1 MTYEIKDNLLDP
13 HYLTQ
18 IQEAVMGGRLPWFF
32 NGVLNGDPNH
42 SYFIHTVYENN
53 SPRSELFDLFK
64 GILTLLD
71 AKAIVR
77 IKCNLYP
84 KTSLVE
90 QHPTHFDQDYPLK
103 GAVFYVNS
111 NDGFTVIGEDK
122 IESVENRVLLFDSS
136 ILHSSTSCTNQNA
149 RFTINFNYF

>member
-1 MTYEIKDNLLDP
+1 MTYEIKDNFVDP
-13 HYLTQ
+13 QYL
-18 IQEAVMGGRLPWFF
+18 IQLQTAIMGGRLPWFY
-32 NGVLNGDPNH
+32 NGVLNGDPSF

-53 SPRSELFDLFK
+53 SPRSELFDLLT

-77 IKCNLYP
+77 IKCNLYT
-84 KTSLVE
+84 KTPTVE

-111 NDGFTVIGEDK
+111 NDGFTVIGDDRNTT
-122 IESVENRVLLFDSS
+122 V
-136 ILHSSTSCTNQNA
+136 
-149 RFTINFNYF
+149 